1 MPYPIYIDPE
11 RESEIYSTG
20 TILNKVEIIDNKEVR
35 SVEWKGGDRVAITGT
50 LIRELVSEDNYYTN
64 GRMENTIRC
73 KLIHNTLTIGQ
84 FKLRLIHHFKKNDV
98 YIAKRIN

>member
-1 MPYPIYIDPE
+1 MSYPIYIDPE
-11 RESEIYSTG
+11 REETIYSTG
-20 TILNKVEIIDNKEVR
+20 TIINKVEIVDNKEVF
-35 SVEWKGGDRVAITGT
+35 SVEWKGGNRIAITGT
-50 LIRELVSEDNYYTN
+50 LLRELVAEDNYYTN

-84 FKLRLIHHFKKNDV
+84 FKLRIIHHIKKHDV